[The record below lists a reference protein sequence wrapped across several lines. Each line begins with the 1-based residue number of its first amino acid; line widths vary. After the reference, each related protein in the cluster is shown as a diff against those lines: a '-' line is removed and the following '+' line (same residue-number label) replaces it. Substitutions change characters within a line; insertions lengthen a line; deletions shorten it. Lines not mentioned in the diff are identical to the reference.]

1 MENNIW
7 IQDGNI
13 FTKGS
18 STMITHADGL
28 PIGIY
33 EVDKSLEGWYLRN
46 IANKFV
52 FDYKIYGVNDKF
64 INYCIKTYNNTTGNL
79 GILFNG
85 IKGTGKTLSAKVL
98 CNKLNLPVI
107 IVKSYNKDSSEMLN
121 FLATQVD
128 FECIFFFDEY
138 EKEFEDSSDVLS
150 FMDGVHN
157 SETRK
162 IFLLTTNNTDN
173 INDNLLGRP
182 SRIRYVHTFDNLS
195 EEVIIEIL
203 NDVLI
208 DKNAIEPII
217 DLLHQIQIVTI
228 DLVKALAQE
237 INIHGVENLAMIKQ
251 NFNIEFSR
259 INYLTDV
266 IQVKPEFWT
275 THKANTKS
283 YKLIID
289 TYDIVSKLNNRKSL
303 TEQEKEACQFRDNYF
318 YSDSKIVDEDKKLN
332 YFKIGDTFNGYNI
345 MYVSVENKYVVVL
358 SYDYITIYIIKNAY
372 ATNGARHLNQ
382 II

>member
-18 STMITHADGL
+18 STMITHVDGL
-28 PIGIY
+28 PMGIY
-33 EVDKSLEGWYLRN
+33 EADKSLEGWYLRN

-107 IVKSYNKDSSEMLN
+107 IVKSCNKDSSEMLN

-157 SETRK
+157 SATRK

-173 INDNLLGRP
+173 INYNLLGRP

-217 DLLHQIQIVTI
+217 DLLHQMQIVTI

-237 INIHGVENLAMIKQ
+237 INIHGIEDLAMIKQ
-251 NFNIEFSR
+251 NFNIEFSN
-259 INYLTDV
+259 ITYLTDA
-266 IQVKPEFWT
+266 IQVKPNFWI
-275 THKANTKS
+275 THKMNAKS
-283 YKLIID
+283 YKLIVD
-289 TYDIVSKLNNRKSL
+289 TYDIVNKINNRQSL
-303 TEQEKEACQFRDNYF
+303 TEQEKEACRFRDDYF
-318 YSDSKIVDEDKKLN
+318 YSDAKIVDENNKLN
-332 YFKIGDTFNGYNI
+332 YFKVGDTFNGYDI
-345 MYVSVENKYVVVL
+345 IYISVEDKYIVVL
-358 SYDYITIYIIKNAY
+358 SYDYVIIYRIKNAY

>member
-28 PIGIY
+28 PMGIY

-107 IVKSYNKDSSEMLN
+107 IVKSCNQDSSEMLN
-121 FLATQVD
+121 FLATQVN
-128 FECIFFFDEY
+128 FKCIFFFDEY
-138 EKEFEDSSDVLS
+138 EKEFEDSADVLS

-173 INDNLLGRP
+173 INYNLLGRP

-217 DLLHQIQIVTI
+217 DLLHQMQIVTI

-251 NFNIEFSR
+251 NFNIEFSN
-259 INYLTDV
+259 INYLTDA
-266 IQVKPEFWT
+266 IQVKPNFWT
-275 THKANTKS
+275 THKMNAKS

-289 TYDIVSKLNNRKSL
+289 TYDIINKINNKQSL
-303 TEQEKEACQFRDNYF
+303 TEQEKEACRFRDEYF
-318 YSDSKIVDEDKKLN
+318 YSDVQIVDEDKKLN
-332 YFKIGDTFNGYNI
+332 YFKVSDTFNGHDI
-345 MYVSVENKYVVVL
+345 IYVSVEDKYIVVL
-358 SYDYITIYIIKNAY
+358 SYDIIIYRIKNAY

>member
-1 MENNIW
+1 
-7 IQDGNI
+7 
-13 FTKGS
+13 
-18 STMITHADGL
+18 MITHTDGL

-33 EVDKSLEGWYLRN
+33 EVNKSLEGWYLRN

-107 IVKSYNKDSSEMLN
+107 IVKSCNKDSSEMLN

-173 INDNLLGRP
+173 INNNLLGRP
-182 SRIRYVHTFDNLS
+182 SRIRYIHTFDNLS

-217 DLLHQIQIVTI
+217 DLLHQMQIVTI

-237 INIHGVENLAMIKQ
+237 INIHGVENLDMIKQ
-251 NFNIEFSR
+251 NFNIEFSY
-259 INYLTDV
+259 INYLTDE
-266 IQVKPEFWT
+266 IQVKQNFWT
-275 THKANTKS
+275 THKMNATS

-289 TYDIVSKLNNRKSL
+289 TYDIVNKINNRQSL

-318 YSDSKIVDEDKKLN
+318 YSNSKIVDEDKKIN
-332 YFKIGDTFNGYNI
+332 YFKVGDTFNEYNI
-345 MYVSVENKYVVVL
+345 IYISVEDKYIVVL
-358 SYDYITIYIIKNAY
+358 SYDYVIIYRIKNAY
-372 ATNGARHLNQ
+372 TTNGARHLNQ

>member
-1 MENNIW
+1 MKNNIW
-7 IQDGNI
+7 IQDGSI

-18 STMITHADGL
+18 STMITHLEGL
-28 PIGIY
+28 PVGIY
-33 EVDKSLEGWYLRN
+33 EAKESLTGWYLQN
-46 IANKFV
+46 IADKFV

-79 GILFNG
+79 GIMFNG

-107 IVKSYNKDSSEMLN
+107 IVKSCNKDSEMLN

-138 EKEFEDSSDVLS
+138 EKEFKDSSDVLS

-162 IFLLTTNNTDN
+162 IFLLTTNNAYA

-182 SRIRYVHTFDNLS
+182 SRIRYVHTFDNLP
-195 EEVIIEIL
+195 EQVITEIL

-208 DKNAIEPII
+208 NKDAIISII
-217 DLLHQIQIVTI
+217 DLLHQMQIVTI

-237 INIHGVENLAMIKQ
+237 VNIHGIKNLDMIKQ
-251 NFNIEFSR
+251 NFNIEFSAITYITETLKIR
-259 INYLTDV
+259 
-266 IQVKPEFWT
+266 PEFWEA
-275 THKANTKS
+275 HKANAES
-283 YKLIID
+283 YKLIINN
-289 TYDIVSKLNNRKSL
+289 YDIVNKLNNRKAL
-303 TEQEKEACQFRDNYF
+303 TEQEEKACQFRENYIF
-318 YSDSKIVDEDKKLN
+318 SDHKVVEEDIKLS
-332 YFKIGDTFNGYNI
+332 YFKVGDTFDGYTV
-345 MYVSVENKYVVVL
+345 MYVSVEDKYVVVMA
-358 SYDYITIYIIKNAY
+358 YEYVTIYRIKTAY